1 MDKNTNYNPLFE
13 PPERK
18 DYYDVDEI
26 QKDAG
31 NKDTIVNYNHQSKK
45 IRHGNMFLLFF
56 CLSTILL
63 IVCVFLLFTVR
74 HWSTECRNSRSDG
87 YPETYCYNHNL
98 YCEAFDPETYVSEQT
113 VSWTGIHETISFP
126 VGGGTEQVGIC
137 YGNCFGLTGCTS
149 MGACYGYCTGP
160 RINTIYLQGLE
171 HKTQDERS
179 TGISDILATLIDK
192 EFDGLNEI
200 NSNAVEEV
208 FRSYTGDDNK
218 FIYANNENDSE
229 KGICSSIENSGIFQS
244 IQPFRRNKANP
255 YYNLPYEYLK
265 NTNKAINLQNGFDP
279 KTTLP
284 VSLLGATAQ
293 SVSWSCVDPGFIY
306 PCNGRVQHGTSYCYP
321 DGTSCVPFCNHGH
334 NDADFASLGPSLGLT
349 NVQLPK
355 GGFYQT
361 NGMGSQIESSNYRG
375 IVGYYDSKPYTVGSI
390 DGQYSNTT
398 DGNQNINQFSQPGN
412 ASAATKNTGYIQD
425 LVFCGGTSLTI
436 DTNNNN
442 YSNPLASSYPNF
454 NSKKRI
460 GF

>member
-1 MDKNTNYNPLFE
+1 MSNRLNQNPLF
-13 PPERK
+13 
-18 DYYDVDEI
+18 
-26 QKDAG
+26 QQT
-31 NKDTIVNYNHQSKK
+31 DTIVNHQRNKN
-45 IRHGNMFLLFF
+45 RHGNMFLLFF

-113 VSWTGIHETISFP
+113 VSWTGMYETISFP
-126 VGGGTEQVGIC
+126 VGGDIKQVGIC
-137 YGNCFGLTGCTS
+137 YGNCFGLTGCIS

-160 RINTIYLQGLE
+160 DINTIYLQGLE
-171 HKTQDERS
+171 FKTQDERS
-179 TGISDILATLIDK
+179 TAIADILATLIDK

-200 NSNAVEEV
+200 NSNAVEEI

-229 KGICSSIENSGIFQS
+229 KGICSSIEKSGIFQT

-255 YYNLPYEYLK
+255 YYNLPYEHLK

-284 VSLLGATAQ
+284 VSLLGATSQ

-334 NDADFASLGPSLGLT
+334 NDADFKNAEVKSIGLVKNLGGY
-349 NVQLPK
+349 
-355 GGFYQT
+355 YQI
-361 NGMGSQIESSNYRG
+361 NGMGSQIESTNYHG
-375 IVGYYDSKPYTVGSI
+375 NVGTTTKPYTVGSI
-390 DGQYSNTT
+390 DGKYSGTAY
-398 DGNQNINQFSQPGN
+398 GNQNINQFPQAGTPGSVTGAQTN
-412 ASAATKNTGYIQD
+412 GGYIQQ
-425 LVFCGGTSLTI
+425 LVFCGGTSPTI
-436 DTNNNN
+436 DTNNN